1 MAGFKPQK
9 RGGAAVGE
17 ETSGNLETGRS
28 VSDYQKAKAALLAK
42 VNPSNYGQLS
52 DAQDQVAFVLA
63 ICGKNGPD
71 IPGYASKLSWSDF
84 MGAAQF
90 NQYATL
96 VYYPLTNTFGSYSR
110 GATAVPIPT
119 FNALLV
125 QAGFVDNAAHGGHGT
140 HH

>member
-1 MAGFKPQK
+1 MAKAKQT
-9 RGGAAVGE
+9 VDTGE
-17 ETSGNLETGRS
+17 
-28 VSDYQKAKAALLAK
+28 DYSNKTNYQRAKAALLAK
-42 VNPSNYGQLS
+42 VNQSYSQLT
-52 DAQDQVAFVLA
+52 DPQDQVAFTLA
-63 ICGKNGPD
+63 ICGKNGPS
-71 IPGYASKLSWSDF
+71 IPGFDSKLSWSDF